1 VWLPGAAG
9 NLRGPV
15 AIVGTH
21 ILLHTPEAAEVRA
34 VLRDVFGWEYVEEAG
49 VPGWLIFKLPPAEV
63 GVHPTGGPTS
73 HEMCLMCDD
82 LDSTVRELRGKG
94 VKFRGDP
101 VAEGFGIVTT
111 MLLPG
116 GLEMLLYQPTHESPL
131 DL

>member
-1 VWLPGAAG
+1 
-9 NLRGPV
+9 V
-15 AIVGTH
+15 AIVGAH
-21 ILLHTPEAAEVRA
+21 ILLYTPEAAEVRA
-34 VLRDVFGWEYVEEAG
+34 VLRDALGWEYVEEAA

-63 GVHPTGGPTS
+63 GVHPTDGSPS

-82 LDSTVRELRGKG
+82 LDSTMRDLESKD

-101 VAEGFGIVTT
+101 VEEDFGIVTT

-116 GLEMLLYQPTHESPL
+116 GLEILLYQPTHESPL

>member
-1 VWLPGAAG
+1 M
-9 NLRGPV
+9 
-15 AIVGTH
+15 AIVGAH
-21 ILLHTPEAAEVRA
+21 ILLYTPEAAEVRA
-34 VLRDVFGWEYVEEAG
+34 VLRDVLGWEYVEEAA

-63 GVHPTGGPTS
+63 GVHPTEGPTS

-82 LDSTVRELRGKG
+82 LDSTMRELRDKG

-101 VAEGFGIVTT
+101 VEEDFGIVTT